1 MSLVAGLAGL
11 NRHGC
16 VALGDSSGLRAVCQ
30 QERVTRVRNAGF
42 NSTGLPDEALD
53 LLLRRLDRTRSDV
66 NRYVVADRP
75 DAAEASAAAE
85 GLERHLAHAAT
96 TYFSSPFTS
105 AAIVICDRSQPTV
118 SVWTAKAVQIT
129 PVQWPWRSPGFS
141 DVYARCAEILG
152 FQGEAGGQRM
162 EALARLRP
170 DDRNSVV
177 DGLFRWSD
185 GALDVQRGWE
195 STVEQLHSGID
206 HRCIETAG
214 AGLAAALQARLV
226 DLVLEFL
233 AAVRRHTGETTLC
246 LGGSLFYHSA
256 INTAVKQARIFDSVF
271 VPVDPGEAGLAVG
284 AALSALEMPPRQT
297 GPFLGP
303 EYTSQEVKATLDNCK
318 LQYDW
323 VSGDGAIDVAVKA
336 LLDGTLVAWF
346 DGPMEWGPR
355 ALGARCILANPFSPY
370 VLENL
375 NRFLKQREPWR
386 GYALSGL
393 STAVPEL
400 FDGPADARFMECDY
414 RPKDPSG
421 FTHVLPSPSA
431 SLRVHTVG
439 AGSPRRFTRLL
450 EAFGTASGLP
460 FLVNTSFNGFHEP
473 IACSPRDAVRI
484 FYGTGVDLLVF
495 EQFVLRK

>member
-1 MSLVAGLAGL
+1 MALVAGLAGAH
-11 NRHGC
+11 RHGC
-16 VALGDSSGLRAVCQ
+16 VALGDASGLRAVCQ

-66 NRYVVADRP
+66 GRYVVADAGQN
-75 DAAEASAAAE
+75 AASD
-85 GLERHLAHAAT
+85 GLERHFAHAAT

-105 AAIVICDRSQPTV
+105 AAIVICDRSQPAV
-118 SVWTAKAVQIT
+118 SVWTATGVRIT
-129 PVQWPWRSPGFS
+129 PVEWPWRSPGFS
-141 DVYARCAEILG
+141 DVYSRCAEILG
-152 FQGEAGGQRM
+152 FRGEAGGQRM

-170 DDRNSVV
+170 DDRNSLV
-177 DGLFRWSD
+177 DGLFAWSGD
-185 GALDVQRGWE
+185 TLDVKPGWE
-195 STVEQLHSGID
+195 STVEQLHSRINRHCID
-206 HRCIETAG
+206 TAG
-214 AGLAAALQARLV
+214 AGLASALQARII
-226 DLVLEFL
+226 DLVIEFL
-233 AAVRRHTGETTLC
+233 TAVRRCTGQTTLC

-256 INTAVKQARIFDSVF
+256 INAAVRQAQIFDSAF

-284 AALSALEMPPRQT
+284 AALSTLELPPRQL

-303 EYTSQEVKATLDNCK
+303 EYSSQEIKETLENCK

-323 VSGDGAIDVAVKA
+323 VSADGTIDVAVKA
-336 LLDGTLVAWF
+336 LLKGTLVAWF

-355 ALGARCILANPFSPY
+355 ALGARCILASPFSPY

-386 GYALSGL
+386 GYALSGPA
-393 STAVPEL
+393 TAVREL
-400 FDGPADARFMECDY
+400 FDGPSDAQFMECDY
-414 RPKDPSG
+414 RPQDASR

-431 SLRVHTVG
+431 SLRVHTVD
-439 AGSPRRFTRLL
+439 AGSPPRFRRLL
-450 EAFGTASGLP
+450 EAFGAASGLP

-495 EQFVLRK
+495 EDFVLRK